1 MFLFELI
8 DLAPSWNSLILTFLW
23 GYIRRERISAYKIKC
38 LLHFVFGSTTEYN
51 ERLHQIQRTLSDIK
65 NEATRELQMTKK

>member
-1 MFLFELI
+1 M
-8 DLAPSWNSLILTFLW
+8 
-23 GYIRRERISAYKIKC
+23 SAYKIKC

-65 NEATRELQMTKK
+65 NEATRELQMSKT